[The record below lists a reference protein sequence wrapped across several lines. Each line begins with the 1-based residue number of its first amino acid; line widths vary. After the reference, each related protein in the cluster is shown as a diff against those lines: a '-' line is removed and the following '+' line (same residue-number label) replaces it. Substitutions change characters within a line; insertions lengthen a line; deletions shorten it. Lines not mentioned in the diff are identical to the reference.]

1 MIKKHK
7 GDMPYWPNCNSN
19 ANDFLERGGSLQDFF
34 FFFALNPSGENGFK
48 CSDTCVL
55 GCRSVLQGSAPLG
68 GWGVGGRLLCYS
80 SQADLETWHSALSPE
95 VELLAV
101 LHCEEQS
108 LLLQQ
113 LRNWSIA
120 QLTHLMEFLNSS

>member
-1 MIKKHK
+1 
-7 GDMPYWPNCNSN
+7 MPYWPNCNSN

-34 FFFALNPSGENGFK
+34 LFLHSIPLVKMALNVLTPA
-48 CSDTCVL
+48 CSVAGAFYRAQL
-55 GCRSVLQGSAPLG
+55 HWGGC
-68 GWGVGGRLLCYS
+68 RLLCYS
-80 SQADLETWHSALSPE
+80 SQADWETWHSALSPE

-120 QLTHLMEFLNSS
+120 QLTHLMDLTQVKENISSW